1 MKNLVI
7 FASGNGSNFE
17 SITKA
22 CKKNNIENT
31 QVILLVCDKKDAF
44 AIKRA
49 KRLGIECL
57 VISPKDYSSKDEYE
71 RVIVK
76 KLSSYNIDLICLAGY
91 MRIVGEILLNRYK
104 GIIINTHPSLLPSF
118 RGKDAV
124 EQAMKYGVK
133 VYGITIHYVDSSL
146 DGGQIIAQ
154 KTVPYEGNDIEYL
167 KKKLLK
173 VEHKLYVNT
182 INKLL
187 NYE

>member
-1 MKNLVI
+1 
-7 FASGNGSNFE
+7 
-17 SITKA
+17 
-22 CKKNNIENT
+22 
-31 QVILLVCDKKDAF
+31 
-44 AIKRA
+44 
-49 KRLGIECL
+49 
-57 VISPKDYSSKDEYE
+57 
-71 RVIVK
+71 
-76 KLSSYNIDLICLAGY
+76 

-124 EQAMKYGVK
+124 EQAMEYGVK